1 MTKKIRK
8 SQEEEII
15 QVLKR
20 EGFKE
25 INEKD
30 LQKEPYKS
38 IYADWKQNPPDW
50 LVAEPW
56 VELVRGQLDVAKAI
70 PNHAFGL
77 QQFIIG
83 QPLWEEYLKGE
94 VDDPRVAAQNAKD
107 AVVAEIEKVS

>member
-1 MTKKIRK
+1 MVKKIRK

-38 IYADWKQNPPDW
+38 IYALPDCFSKEKMPKPGTHKNP
-50 LVAEPW
+50 
-56 VELVRGQLDVAKAI
+56 
-70 PNHAFGL
+70 
-77 QQFIIG
+77 
-83 QPLWEEYLKGE
+83 
-94 VDDPRVAAQNAKD
+94 
-107 AVVAEIEKVS
+107 

>member
-1 MTKKIRK
+1 MAKKIRK

-38 IYADWKQNPPDW
+38 IYALHDCFTKDKNPKSGTRNNP
-50 LVAEPW
+50 
-56 VELVRGQLDVAKAI
+56 
-70 PNHAFGL
+70 
-77 QQFIIG
+77 
-83 QPLWEEYLKGE
+83 
-94 VDDPRVAAQNAKD
+94 
-107 AVVAEIEKVS
+107 